1 MTTVN
6 DLHPKAMDLAEEAFS
21 LRRKGQDDK
30 AKRLFLEALELERTA
45 ALLLPVGEDSEPS
58 RSILFRSAASLAYN
72 AEDFDAAERLIAFG
86 LSGYPPL
93 EIRDELKNLYDDI
106 NFQHHL
112 KAQGITLS
120 TNQWLMS
127 IYGNATSYGGTLVEP
142 LMTRVDRITALFY
155 RTVER
160 LLGVEYR
167 ITGSSKKE
175 IKDAY
180 GLYLNAFAP
189 SSFAVSFQIGAP
201 NAQMELIDHKPIR
214 QIGPDSVVDELMECL
229 KLWETGK
236 EDVLKER
243 IENEIY
249 YENFIGI
256 AKQITPDG
264 DDVKQVG
271 FKTVRKGKEKSLTL
285 RKSRVRLRE
294 APTDVRQLE
303 FHKPDVMN
311 FQGLLKFASTPQ
323 TKPYGTVHIIDVEGS
338 HSVRVPIGLMKDVV
352 QPYYEELVTVTAV
365 KRGDYYYLEDID
377 QQRERKK

>member
-201 NAQMELIDHKPIR
+201 SAQMELIDHKPIR

-294 APTDVRQLE
+294 VATDVRQLE

-323 TKPYGTVHIIDVEGS
+323 TKPYGTVHIIDAEGS

>member
-86 LSGYPPL
+86 LSGYPPP
-93 EIRDELKNLYDDI
+93 EIRDELKNLYDDN
-106 NFQHHL
+106 NFEHHL

-189 SSFAVSFQIGAP
+189 SSFAVAFQIGAP
-201 NAQMELIDHKPIR
+201 SAQMELIDHKPIR
-214 QIGPDSVVDELMECL
+214 QVEPDSVVDELMECL

-236 EDVLKER
+236 EEVLKDR

-256 AKQITPDG
+256 AKQIIPDG

-294 APTDVRQLE
+294 ATTDIQQLE
-303 FHKPDVMN
+303 LHRPDVMN
-311 FQGLLKFASTPQ
+311 FRGLLKFASTPQ
-323 TKPYGTVHIIDVEGS
+323 TKPYGTVHIIDAEGS
-338 HSVRVPIGLMKDVV
+338 HSVRVPISLMKDVV
-352 QPYYEELVTVTAV
+352 QPYYEELVSVVAV
-365 KRGDYYYLEDID
+365 KRGDYYYLEDIE
-377 QQRERKK
+377 RERKNRV

>member
-1 MTTVN
+1 MSTVN

-21 LRRKGQDDK
+21 HRRKGHEDK
-30 AKRLFLEALELERTA
+30 AKRLFLEALELEQAA
-45 ALLLPVGEDSEPS
+45 ALLLPVSKDSEPS

-106 NFQHHL
+106 NFKHHL

-160 LLGVEYR
+160 MLGVEYR

-201 NAQMELIDHKPIR
+201 SAQMELIDHKPIR
-214 QIGPDSVVDELMECL
+214 QVGPDSVVDELMECL

-271 FKTVRKGKEKSLTL
+271 FKTIRRGKERSLTL
-285 RKSRVRLRE
+285 RKSRVRIRE
-294 APTDVRQLE
+294 AQSDVRQLE
-303 FHKPDVMN
+303 LQKPETLTFD
-311 FQGLLKFASTPQ
+311 GLLKFASTPQ

-352 QPYYEELVTVTAV
+352 QPYYEELVSVTAGR
-365 KRGDYYYLEDID
+365 RGDYYYLEDI
-377 QQRERKK
+377 ERQKAKN

>member
-30 AKRLFLEALELERTA
+30 AKHLFLEALELERTA

-160 LLGVEYR
+160 LLGVE
-167 ITGSSKKE
+167 
-175 IKDAY
+175 
-180 GLYLNAFAP
+180 
-189 SSFAVSFQIGAP
+189 
-201 NAQMELIDHKPIR
+201 
-214 QIGPDSVVDELMECL
+214 
-229 KLWETGK
+229 
-236 EDVLKER
+236 
-243 IENEIY
+243 
-249 YENFIGI
+249 
-256 AKQITPDG
+256 
-264 DDVKQVG
+264 
-271 FKTVRKGKEKSLTL
+271 
-285 RKSRVRLRE
+285 
-294 APTDVRQLE
+294 
-303 FHKPDVMN
+303 
-311 FQGLLKFASTPQ
+311 
-323 TKPYGTVHIIDVEGS
+323 
-338 HSVRVPIGLMKDVV
+338 
-352 QPYYEELVTVTAV
+352 
-365 KRGDYYYLEDID
+365 
-377 QQRERKK
+377 